1 MVRCRHDDD
10 KSPCPGRVGSA
21 MGRPGS
27 GRAVPGTA
35 SRLLETAMKNR
46 PMSRAGIG
54 ELQGGAARVGP
65 DLVIVTITLHYGR
78 RGCSRRSQL

>member
-1 MVRCRHDDD
+1 M
-10 KSPCPGRVGSA
+10 CPGRVGSA

-54 ELQGGAARVGP
+54 GL
-65 DLVIVTITLHYGR
+65 T
-78 RGCSRRSQL
+78 RGQT

>member
-1 MVRCRHDDD
+1 MIIM
-10 KSPCPGRVGSA
+10 SPGRVGSA

-54 ELQGGAARVGP
+54 EL
-65 DLVIVTITLHYGR
+65 LGR
-78 RGCSRRSQL
+78 GQT